1 MAAEALQSLNRI
13 LQYQQAR
20 ERSEVQEALQLMQF
34 AQQKRQLDMQST
46 AKNLELLGSVNT
58 QFKLK
63 QATKFLQDTG
73 MANVYHKF
81 KDDGDEAMTNALS
94 YLTDTWGAGEQLF
107 EDTNDPL
114 DKDVAS
120 ELVSATWDLY
130 VSKSPDSIMNI
141 GARLSPDKEMTPHNK
156 KLYTAFQKLGYW
168 DTTEGADNTDVIKT
182 FQAMNDALENDTNI
196 MMETQ
201 EYVKGDYEI
210 QRDFTFVQRALD
222 TFEKEADELEK
233 TTETLSGDTQVE
245 SPFSPDAQVK
255 QSYDLIQSKNKEIS
269 GYKQSLAQLAKNI
282 SEAKVLKGQGLE
294 ISEEWELQLQN
305 QTRVKNDINT
315 KIQLLSDDVRKLTQT
330 NINLRKGLAT
340 SDIRSGKHGPTS
352 VGKFAEIATG
362 GWWPYQKLA
371 IWNDTGVWPTD
382 EDLEAWRK
390 ASGRTSGTEIEEFTS
405 GDPFLLAPR

>member
-1 MAAEALQSLNRI
+1 AEALQSLNRI

-34 AQQKRQLDMQST
+34 AQQKRQFDMQSA
-46 AKNLELLGSVNT
+46 AKNLELLSSTNT

-130 VSKSPDSIMNI
+130 VSKSPDSIINI
-141 GARLSPDKEMTPHNK
+141 GARLSPDKEMTSQDK
-156 KLYTAFQKLGYW
+156 KYYEAFKKLGYL
-168 DTTEGADNTDVIKT
+168 DITEGADNTDVIKT
-182 FQAMNDALENDTNI
+182 FQAMSDALENDTNI

-210 QRDFTFVQRALD
+210 QKDFTFVQRALD
-222 TFEKEADELEK
+222 AFEKEADVLEK
-233 TTETLSGDTQVE
+233 TSETLSGDTQVE

-269 GYKQSLAQLAKNI
+269 DYKQSLEQLAKNI

-294 ISEEWELQLQN
+294 IPEDWDLQLQN
-305 QTRVKNDINT
+305 QTRVENDINT

-340 SDIRSGKHGPTS
+340 SDIRIGKFGPTS

>member
-34 AQQKRQLDMQST
+34 AQQKRQIDMQST
-46 AKNLELLGSVNT
+46 AKNLELLSSVNT

-63 QATKFLQDTG
+63 QAQKFAQDTG
-73 MANVYHKF
+73 MSAIYAEYS
-81 KDDGDEAMTNALS
+81 DGSGGGMKEAVTR
-94 YLTDTWGAGEQLF
+94 LTQTWGRGE
-107 EDTNDPL
+107 EIEL
-114 DKDVAS
+114 DREVATD
-120 ELVSATWDLY
+120 LVAATWSLY
-130 VSKSPDSIMNI
+130 GDAKSPDALINI
-141 GARLSPDKEMTPHNK
+141 GSKLSPDKEMTPHSK
-156 KLYTAFQKLGYW
+156 KYYEGFKKLGYL
-168 DTTEGADNTDVIKT
+168 DMTEGADNTDVMKT

-196 MMETQ
+196 MMETK
-201 EYVKGDYEI
+201 EYVKGDYDI

-233 TTETLSGDTQVE
+233 TAETLSGDTQVE

-330 NINLRKGLAT
+330 NQNLRKGLAT
-340 SDIRSGKHGPTS
+340 SDIRRGEYGPTS
-352 VGKFAEIATG
+352 VGKFAELATG